1 MYATYSYYKNQF
13 FGGKLEAEDFY
24 RYAKRA
30 CAEIDHVT
38 FGRCK
43 KMSEQEIPDEVRDA
57 VCAIVD
63 LLYRFESARGAEI
76 ASESNDGVSV
86 SYRDISDKRK
96 QEQEIRQTL
105 RTFLA
110 PTGLMFRGV
119 YSHAHME

>member
-1 MYATYSYYKNQF
+1 MYATYSYYKDKYF
-13 FGGKLEAEDFY
+13 GKLEADDFY
-24 RYAKRA
+24 ANEKRA

-57 VCAIVD
+57 VCAVVD

-119 YSHAHME
+119 YSHAHSE